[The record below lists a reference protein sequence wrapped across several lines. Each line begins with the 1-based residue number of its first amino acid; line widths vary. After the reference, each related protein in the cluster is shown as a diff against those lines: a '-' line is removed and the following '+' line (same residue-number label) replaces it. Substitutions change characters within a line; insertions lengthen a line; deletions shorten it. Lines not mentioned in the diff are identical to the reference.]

1 MFWHYAQRYARLLA
15 GLYLYGLGLALMVYA
30 EIGVPPWD
38 VLATGIA
45 KQTHISY
52 GWASVT
58 VSALVLLTWIPLR
71 VKPGVGTIAN
81 GLLIGIFSDTVFPWL
96 PQLSSYWQQLGAF
109 LLGLAIV
116 GLATGFYISSK
127 LGTGPRDGMMIGL
140 QKVLKRPFWQ
150 VRTLVEVLVMTIG
163 WLLGGQVREGTL
175 IFAVGIGYLTQVSFR
190 IFGLKMANHKRS
202 DALDAKPQS
211 SASKEPAQNASSRST
226 HND

>member
-30 EIGVPPWD
+30 QIGVPPWD
-38 VLATGIA
+38 VLATGIS
-45 KQTHISY
+45 KQLHISY

-96 PQLSSYWQQLGAF
+96 PTLNGYWQQLGAF
-109 LLGLAIV
+109 LLGLSMV
-116 GLATGFYISSK
+116 GLATGFYISSR

-150 VRTLVEVLVMTIG
+150 VRTLVELVVMTTG
-163 WLLGGQVREGTL
+163 WFLGGQVREGTL

-190 IFGLKMANHKRS
+190 MFGLKIANHKRQAAPDS
-202 DALDAKPQS
+202 ITDEITQP
-211 SASKEPAQNASSRST
+211 E
-226 HND
+226 

>member
-38 VLATGIA
+38 VLATGIS

-58 VSALVLLTWIPLR
+58 VSALVLLTWLPLK

-81 GLLIGIFSDTVFPWL
+81 GLLIGLFSDTVFPWL
-96 PQLSSYWQQLGAF
+96 PHLSFYWQQLLAF
-109 LLGLAIV
+109 LIGLVIV
-116 GLATGFYISSK
+116 ALATGFYISSK

-150 VRTLVEVLVMTIG
+150 VRTLVEVLVMSIG

-175 IFAVGIGYLTQVSFR
+175 IFAIGIGYLTQVSFR
-190 IFGLKMANHKRS
+190 IFGLKMANHKKSDVAELGSERSTGSEPSRS
-202 DALDAKPQS
+202 D
-211 SASKEPAQNASSRST
+211 
-226 HND
+226 